1 MIGQSTAPERICMSR
16 SETTEDDTVIAAA
29 VDIAEIPIIDFE
41 PFLKGGPAERLAV
54 AREIAGACHAIGFFY
69 LKGHAVP
76 SALRAAVFGQSAAF
90 FHLPEAEK
98 EKARATRDWYRGWV
112 PAPKSDTLSRNTRL
126 FDQYR
131 LQLEWPPEDRP
142 GDPHAHIF
150 NCPNRWPGMPD
161 FQPAIE
167 AWLGEMHALSMQILQ
182 AFALGLGLPE
192 DRFDGYFRRPP
203 SQLSLLYYPPL
214 PPDADIDVSN
224 TVSHTDEGPITIL
237 DQEVVGGLEVKR
249 RDGVWIQAPPI
260 ADAFTINVGDMMMWW
275 SNGHYLSNY
284 HRVKNRS
291 GGERFSIPFF
301 SNPDRD
307 VVVAPLPELLTDGAT
322 AKYPPVR
329 VSDHLARFYAK
340 LEASAV

>member
-1 MIGQSTAPERICMSR
+1 MSR

-29 VDIAEIPIIDFE
+29 VDIAEIPIVDFA
-41 PFLKGGPAERLAV
+41 PFLHGGPDERLAV
-54 AREIAGACHAIGFFY
+54 AREIARACHAIGFFY
-69 LKGHAVP
+69 LKGHDVP
-76 SALRAAVFGQSAAF
+76 LALRTAVFDQSTAF

-112 PAPKSDTLSRNTRL
+112 PAPASDTLSRNSRL

-131 LQLEWPPEDRP
+131 LQLEWPPEERP
-142 GDPHAHIF
+142 DDPHAHIF
-150 NCPNRWPGMPD
+150 GRANRWPSGMPA
-161 FQPAIE
+161 FRPAVE

-192 DRFDGYFRRPP
+192 DRFDSYFQRPP

-214 PPDADIDVSN
+214 PPHADIDVSN

-237 DQEVVGGLEVKR
+237 DQEIVGGLEVKR
-249 RDGVWIQAPPI
+249 RDGVWIQAPPV
-260 ADAFTINVGDMMMWW
+260 AGAFTINVGDMMMWW

-307 VVVAPLPELLTDGAT
+307 VVVAPLPELLADGA
-322 AKYPPVR
+322 AANYPPVR